1 MEWNIDDIEVIVASI
16 NTELSNGRTMTDI
29 EKEDFNVNAR
39 VIHKRLLRLGYKKI
53 NNQYTKEYNETIIN
67 SPVKS
72 KKIVQEQCN
81 EEIKEPPQNH
91 IKVNEPI
98 EKLKVPIDVDINKL
112 KELTELLEPIKELL
126 RNDKDSIKSNKNKL
140 DIPVITEVKQ
150 RTVKVDKDIL
160 KQWDKFVKK
169 NSNYKAQDLIS
180 QALKEFMNNY
190 QR

>member
-16 NTELSNGRTMTDI
+16 NTELSNGRTMTGI

-67 SPVKS
+67 SPVES

-81 EEIKEPPQNH
+81 KEIKEPPQNH

-126 RNDKDSIKSNKNKL
+126 RNDKVSIKSNKNKL